1 MSITLVKHMLE
12 QFNYRHEKKVQAKLS
27 SKDINESQFDSYR
40 NSLLN
45 IQDKSGFWGALEQFF
60 AKCCDTFLRTHMI
73 ADQQEAIREEIKA
86 VSTRIYCLIPDHS
99 QITAATKKVLCNHKE
114 QGYLISQEGFKIIAY
129 SEFKIEDY
137 EKGIISYRDKMELID
152 LTDKNKYN
160 NLMLDLQA
168 VHNRKEWDS
177 YIKFQTERLTKEL
190 TAVKNISLEFAK
202 ANPDLFRE
210 ETGTGINAIVDVEFD
225 EEQVK
230 QLIKFNL
237 NHNLNPELA
246 KVLDKFNSTLLKQ
259 IIAPG
264 QPKLKAEL
272 GDIITGILEV
282 LEPLN
287 APGTP
292 TQHLDNEQVNQANL
306 LQAKLNA
313 IIVKRNGLKY
323 ELMNVRNSDIQQELF
338 GIMLG
343 IDKKLPPF
351 EQLEPGSRN
360 VVYVNHAK
368 GYMVIQEGK
377 RIFLQGKPF
386 ALYNPFK
393 IELKSLSLANKVK
406 YNRVKEKLNLKKVWQ
421 LVQQVKY
428 TDKTLIEELPS
439 IVYAFAQD
447 NERAFNE
454 LFTVEKAQ
462 ELGITLSQNLKI
474 TEISANDEESIQ
486 YLVLF
491 FLSQNEEIFDRLN
504 LLATVTDSAYQRFRE
519 LAKAQGSTNEQ
530 RNLGFLHE
538 IIPKLKTLK
547 QEKPELFLAD
557 TSLKLLGLVDK
568 YFPKGLYTYSAQD
581 AATLEL
587 GTLGRAI
594 KNNAFLFNRYTII
607 EAENPEEDISTP
619 KEVDDE
625 VAKINDNQADMPE
638 LAEEDQ
644 LILKNKKKV
653 YHNLQ
658 LLKNNQVNRVSL
670 AEHYIGKLKAFYA
683 MLGLTEEEI
692 PEHPISDDGK
702 GLNPILGKKI
712 KAYLAQNRHIQ
723 NRQIPNL
730 NPEQNNL
737 AAKSMPR
744 NKAVTPVVSRKMEP
758 AQVKLV
764 APVTHKEEHEKA
776 HEAIFE
782 VIAGLD
788 INDEQKDNLTEF
800 LAQAIQYQIKLPK
813 TDAGSRDNIINFN
826 TMLSDLIKQL
836 NLEDG
841 VGIFFKSNIET
852 LIKLSR
858 EETGPL
864 GNSLI
869 DHKGKEYI
877 NISDEVSDG
886 NCGIHAM
893 NVALNDSR
901 PVKNIPQSLALT
913 RQRMVEVNQE
923 YFRIA
928 AALSKEKSELAKKE
942 NLSQVSN
949 LYAKI
954 FNHDINLLKA
964 FLLLSIT
971 TRLENLQ
978 NELRIPQALLEE
990 LENSLDENS
999 EAKEDIRK
1007 TITSKTSTINSLEEF
1022 KAQVNSLTNFEFNR
1036 KMCRRILNCDLGIA
1050 TQYMLQDSGLRYT
1063 NNVENDI
1070 SSYVNYAKK
1079 SGSWLNRDEIVGY
1092 MLHKGYVLINSGAN
1106 QHSKDQSP
1114 NMKTVLQFKSLT
1126 GPYKIVYIANDAQP
1140 VLNDSKQGATG
1151 THWFCVIPKANG

>member
-1 MSITLVKHMLE
+1 
-12 QFNYRHEKKVQAKLS
+12 
-27 SKDINESQFDSYR
+27 
-40 NSLLN
+40 
-45 IQDKSGFWGALEQFF
+45 
-60 AKCCDTFLRTHMI
+60 
-73 ADQQEAIREEIKA
+73 
-86 VSTRIYCLIPDHS
+86 
-99 QITAATKKVLCNHKE
+99 
-114 QGYLISQEGFKIIAY
+114 
-129 SEFKIEDY
+129 
-137 EKGIISYRDKMELID
+137 
-152 LTDKNKYN
+152 
-160 NLMLDLQA
+160 
-168 VHNRKEWDS
+168 
-177 YIKFQTERLTKEL
+177 
-190 TAVKNISLEFAK
+190 
-202 ANPDLFRE
+202 
-210 ETGTGINAIVDVEFD
+210 
-225 EEQVK
+225 
-230 QLIKFNL
+230 
-237 NHNLNPELA
+237 
-246 KVLDKFNSTLLKQ
+246 
-259 IIAPG
+259 
-264 QPKLKAEL
+264 
-272 GDIITGILEV
+272 V

-306 LQAKLNA
+306 LQGKLNA
-313 IIVKRNGLKY
+313 IIMKRDGLES

-343 IDKKLPPF
+343 ISRRLPPF
-351 EQLEPGSRN
+351 EQLEPGSCN
-360 VVYVNHAK
+360 VLYVNHAK

-377 RIFLQGKPF
+377 SIFFQGKPF

-393 IELKSLSLANKVK
+393 IELKSLSLASKVK
-406 YNRVKEKLNLKKVWQ
+406 YKRVKEKLNLKKVWQ

-428 TDKTLIEELPS
+428 TDKALIEELPS
-439 IVYAFAQD
+439 IAYAFAQG

-462 ELGITLSQNLKI
+462 ELGITLSQHLEI
-474 TEISANDEESIQ
+474 TEISTNDEESIQ

-530 RNLGFLHE
+530 KNLEFLHE
-538 IIPKLKTLK
+538 IMPKLKALK

-568 YFPKGLYTYSAQD
+568 YFPKGLSTYSAQD

-594 KNNAFLFNRYTII
+594 KNNAFFFNRYTII
-607 EAENPEEDISTP
+607 EVENPEEDVSTP

-638 LAEEDQ
+638 LSAEDQ
-644 LILKNKKKV
+644 LILENKKKV

-658 LLKNNQVNRVSL
+658 LFKHNQVNGVSL

-702 GLNPILGKKI
+702 ELNPILGKKI
-712 KAYLAQNRHIQ
+712 KAYLAQNR
-723 NRQIPNL
+723 QILNL
-730 NPEQNNL
+730 NQKHSNFETKP
-737 AAKSMPR
+737 MPR
-744 NKAVTPVVSRKMEP
+744 SKALTPVVSRKMEP

-764 APVTHKEEHEKA
+764 AQVTRIEDHEK
-776 HEAIFE
+776 AIFE
-782 VIAGLD
+782 VITGLD
-788 INDEQKDNLTEF
+788 INDEQKNNLTEF
-800 LAQAIQYQIKLPK
+800 LSQAIQYQIKLPK
-813 TDAGSRDNIINFN
+813 TDAVSRDNVIYFN
-826 TMLSDLIKQL
+826 TLLSDLIKQL
-836 NLEDG
+836 NLKEG
-841 VGIFFKSNIET
+841 VAIFFRSNIET

-858 EETGPL
+858 KETGSL

-869 DHKGKEYI
+869 DYEGKQYI

-901 PVKNIPQSLALT
+901 PVENIPQSLALT
-913 RQRMVEVNQE
+913 RQRMVEVNQG

-928 AALSKEKSELAKKE
+928 TALSKEKSELAKKE

-999 EAKEDIRK
+999 KAKEAIRK
-1007 TITSKTSTINSLEEF
+1007 TITSKTSTINSLEKF
-1022 KAQVNSLTNFEFNR
+1022 KDQVNSLTNFEFNR

-1050 TQYMLQDSGLRYT
+1050 TQYMLQDSGLFYT
-1063 NNVENDI
+1063 DKVENDI

-1114 NMKTVLQFKSLT
+1114 NMKTVLQFKSLLDLN
-1126 GPYKIVYIANDAQP
+1126 KIVYIANDAQP
-1140 VLNDSKQGATG
+1140 VLNDSEQ
-1151 THWFCVIPKANG
+1151 

>member
-1 MSITLVKHMLE
+1 MVE
-12 QFNYRHEKKVQAKLS
+12 QFNHRHGKKVQAKLS
-27 SKDINESQFDSYR
+27 SKDINEPTFDWYR

-60 AKCCDTFLRTHMI
+60 AKCCDTILGTSMI
-73 ADQQEAIREEIKA
+73 AKRQKAIREEIKA

-99 QITAATKKVLCNHKE
+99 QITAATKRVLCDHKE

-129 SEFKIEDY
+129 SEFKIENY

-160 NLMLDLQA
+160 DLMLDLQA
-168 VHNRKEWDS
+168 VHNKNEWDS
-177 YIKFQTERLTKEL
+177 YIEFQTERLTEEL

-210 ETGTGINAIVDVEFD
+210 EAGLNINEIADADFKKERLK
-225 EEQVK
+225 E
-230 QLIKFNL
+230 LIKFNL
-237 NHNLNPELA
+237 NHNLNPKLV
-246 KVLDKFNSTLLKQ
+246 KVLDKFNSTVLKQ
-259 IIAPG
+259 IITSG
-264 QPKLKAEL
+264 QSKLETEL
-272 GDIITGILEV
+272 GDIIIGILEV

-287 APGTP
+287 ALGTP
-292 TQHLDNEQVNQANL
+292 TQHLDNDQANQANL
-306 LQAKLNA
+306 LQGKLNA
-313 IIVKRNGLKY
+313 IIMKRDGLKY
-323 ELMNVRNSDIQQELF
+323 ELMNVKNSDIQQELF

-351 EQLEPGSRN
+351 EQLEPGSCN
-360 VVYVNHAK
+360 VLYVNHAK
-368 GYMVIQEGK
+368 GYMLIQEGK
-377 RIFLQGKPF
+377 SIFLQGKPF

-428 TDKTLIEELPS
+428 TDKALIEELPS
-439 IVYAFAQD
+439 IAYAFAQD

-462 ELGITLSQNLKI
+462 ELGITQ
-474 TEISANDEESIQ
+474 ISANDEESIQ

-530 RNLGFLHE
+530 RNLEFLHE
-538 IIPKLKTLK
+538 IMPKLKALK

-568 YFPKGLYTYSAQD
+568 YFPKRLYTYSAQD

-607 EAENPEEDISTP
+607 EVENPEEDVSTL

-625 VAKINDNQADMPE
+625 VAKINDNKADMPE
-638 LAEEDQ
+638 LAAEDQ
-644 LILKNKKKV
+644 LILENRKKV

-658 LLKNNQVNRVSL
+658 LFKNNQVNGVSL

-702 GLNPILGKKI
+702 ELNPILGKKI

-723 NRQIPNL
+723 NHQRPNL
-730 NPEQNNL
+730 NPEHSNFET
-737 AAKSMPR
+737 KPMTR
-744 NKAVTPVVSRKMEP
+744 IKPVPPTVEGKIEQP
-758 AQVKLV
+758 QGNHTKQEGIV
-764 APVTHKEEHEKA
+764 EHYTEL
-776 HEAIFE
+776 FE
-782 VIAGLD
+782 VI
-788 INDEQKDNLTEF
+788 E
-800 LAQAIQYQIKLPK
+800 
-813 TDAGSRDNIINFN
+813 
-826 TMLSDLIKQL
+826 QL
-836 NLEDG
+836 NLAEEQKYLLMDVIQDQINQADERAVTG
-841 VGIFFKSNIET
+841 WNMEGSKDILSDILRQLNIADKLPV
-852 LIKLSR
+852 LINCIQRLTRIPKEISSLN
-858 EETGPL
+858 T
-864 GNSLI
+864 SLI
-869 DHKGKEYI
+869 DQDGKEYI

-886 NCGIHAM
+886 NCGIHAI

-901 PVKNIPQSLALT
+901 PVANIPQSLALT

-923 YFRIA
+923 YFRIT

-949 LYAKI
+949 SYAKI

-964 FLLLSIT
+964 FLFLSIT

-990 LENSLDENS
+990 LENSPDENS
-999 EAKEDIRK
+999 EAKEAITK
-1007 TITSKTSTINSLEEF
+1007 TLTSKTSTINSLEKF
-1022 KAQVNSLTNFEFNR
+1022 KAQVTSLTNFEFNS

-1050 TQYMLQDSGLRYT
+1050 TQHMLEDIGLCYT
-1063 NNVENDI
+1063 NNVDNDI

-1106 QHSKDQSP
+1106 QHSKNQSP
-1114 NMKTVLQFKSLT
+1114 NMKTVLQFKSLLN
-1126 GPYKIVYIANDAQP
+1126 PNKIVYIANDAQP